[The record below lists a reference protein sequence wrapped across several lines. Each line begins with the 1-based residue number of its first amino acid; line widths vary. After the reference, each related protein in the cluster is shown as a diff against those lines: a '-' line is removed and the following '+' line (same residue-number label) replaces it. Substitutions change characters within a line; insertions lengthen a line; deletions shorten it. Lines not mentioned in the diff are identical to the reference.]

1 MILALIFVREDGE
14 YSMTRKAYV
23 FCEEVVPGGI
33 LRVVESRR
41 RVYTVSVYDGI
52 LTASS
57 GWELLGQ
64 YERDQLV
71 LDLGRDWIQDQ
82 ENVWANYH
90 DDAMER
96 RGSD

>member
-1 MILALIFVREDGE
+1 MGNIE
-14 YSMTRKAYV
+14 MTRKAYI

-33 LRVVESRR
+33 LRVVEVRR
-41 RVYTVSVYDGI
+41 RVYTVSVYDGM
-52 LTASS
+52 LTATTDAR
-57 GWELLGQ
+57 LLDR
-64 YERDQLV
+64 YEKDQLV
-71 LDLGRDWIQDQ
+71 LDLGRGWIQDK